1 MNKKVLKANTF
12 LFSLFCVYNKLRD
25 TDKKIKTKK
34 TSVYSS
40 TVSLCAITRV
50 QLHHHVII
58 LIHNLLM
65 KNCSVY
71 VSRDLTFS

>member
-34 TSVYSS
+34 DKCVA
-40 TVSLCAITRV
+40 LPFRFA
-50 QLHHHVII
+50 Q
-58 LIHNLLM
+58 
-65 KNCSVY
+65 
-71 VSRDLTFS
+71 SRACNFTIMS